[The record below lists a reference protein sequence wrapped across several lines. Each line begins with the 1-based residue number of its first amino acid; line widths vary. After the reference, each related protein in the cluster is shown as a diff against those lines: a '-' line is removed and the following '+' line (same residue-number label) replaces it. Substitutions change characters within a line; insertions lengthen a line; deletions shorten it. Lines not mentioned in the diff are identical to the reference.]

1 MQTILLQSIHV
12 DDFRKLIGE
21 VIDEKLKQL
30 TQREKPQNK
39 TNYLDRK
46 EVAKLLK
53 VSLPTLNEWSK
64 LGIIQSYRIG
74 KRILYK
80 QDEINSSVQQV
91 RNLKYKRG

>member
-1 MQTILLQSIHV
+1 MTQILIHSFNV
-12 DDFRKLIGE
+12 DDFRKLIGD
-21 VIDEKLKQL
+21 VIDEKLTQL
-30 TQREKPQNK
+30 TQREKPQSK

-46 EVAKLLK
+46 EVAELLK

-64 LGIIQSYRIG
+64 LGIVQSYRIG

-80 QDEINSSVQQV
+80 QDEIISSVQQV